1 MSGGGLCL
9 LPNNTKMEQQNFL
22 KDPKIYLSLLIV
34 LVITVLLYPEEG
46 KFKYNYQKGRPWMYE
61 TLLAP
66 IDFPILKTDQEL
78 LAEKEEKASQVIP
91 YFNYDNAVANTQI
104 KRLRSLQHSGS
115 GLNEHMLYFMIESLY
130 KIYSVGILPDM
141 DEVASSGTIVVQ
153 KDKRAKE
160 LPIAE
165 VYTPEKAA
173 KYMKYYLSVSFP
185 TYDTDSLFTAY
196 SLADYIVP
204 NLIFDQNKTELF
216 HKEAVDYISP
226 TKGMVYAGQLI
237 VSNGEIVTAEIEQLI
252 DSFKKEY
259 ELTYGYSESA
269 IGLGA
274 GHFIICLL
282 IVASLF
288 AVIYFTRREV
298 LGKRKTFYFILTLYV
313 LLFVLTVFIRSIN
326 IEYLYIVPYAVFA
339 IYLIMFFKRRYV
351 FPVYTVILLPL
362 LFQGDNGVE
371 LYFMN
376 LTGGIIAII
385 TFKYFNK
392 GWLQFLNSLFIFI
405 GMSLTYIGFLFSG
418 DGTLSMFN
426 IREVF
431 RIAVNSLL
439 VIAAYPVGFIFER
452 VFSLVSHFRLVDL
465 SDTNNKL
472 LRELA
477 QKAPGTFQ
485 HSLQVSNLASEA
497 AREIGADMILTR
509 VGALYHDIGKMKNPQ
524 YFVEN
529 APAGVDYHKNMS
541 PMESAQQIIRHVDD
555 GVEIAK
561 KYKLPD
567 VVIDFI
573 RTHHARTLTFY
584 FYAQYC
590 NAGGDPDNKEPFMYH
605 GELPRTKEQVIVLM
619 ADAVE
624 AASRSLKDYTPES
637 ISALVDSIISK
648 RLSDSQLVEADISIK
663 EIEIVKRM
671 FKERLEQVY
680 HERIAYPTLKKS

>member
-1 MSGGGLCL
+1 
-9 LPNNTKMEQQNFL
+9 MEQQNFL
-22 KDPKIYLSLLIV
+22 KDPKIYLSLLVV

-61 TLLAP
+61 TLLSP
-66 IDFPILKTDQEL
+66 IDFPILKTEQEL
-78 LAEKEEKASQVIP
+78 LEEKEEKASRVIP
-91 YFNYDNAVANTQI
+91 YFNYDNAVANAQI
-104 KRLRSLQHSGS
+104 KRLRSLQSDS
-115 GLNEHMLYFMIESLY
+115 RLNEHMLYFMIESLY
-130 KIYSVGILPDM
+130 KIYSVGILPAM
-141 DEVASSGTIVVQ
+141 DEAASYGTIVVQ
-153 KDKRAKE
+153 RDKRAQE
-160 LPIAE
+160 IPIAE

-173 KYMKYYLSVSFP
+173 GYMKYCLSVSFP
-185 TYDTDSLFTAY
+185 TSDTDSLFAAY
-196 SLADYIVP
+196 RMSDYIVP
-204 NLIFDQNKTELF
+204 NLIFDQNKTDLF

-237 VSNGEIVTAEIEQLI
+237 VSNGEIVTTEIEQLI

-259 ELTYGYSESA
+259 ELTYGYADSA
-269 IGLGA
+269 LGLGA

-282 IVASLF
+282 IIASLF
-288 AVIYFTRREV
+288 AVIYFTRKEV
-298 LGKRKTFYFILTLYV
+298 LGRRKTFYFILTLYV

-339 IYLIMFFKRRYV
+339 IHLIMFFKRRYV
-351 FPVYTVILLPL
+351 FPVYTVMLLPL

-376 LTGGIIAII
+376 LTGGIIAIVA
-385 TFKYFNK
+385 FKYFNK

-405 GMSLTYIGFLFSG
+405 GMSLTYIGFLLSG

-426 IREVF
+426 IREEF

-452 VFSLVSHFRLVDL
+452 MFSLVSHFRLVDL
-465 SDTNNKL
+465 SDTNNRL

-529 APAGVDYHKNMS
+529 APTGVNYHKDMS
-541 PMESAQQIIRHVDD
+541 PIESAQQIIRHVDD
-555 GVEIAK
+555 GVDIAK
-561 KYKLPD
+561 KFKLPD